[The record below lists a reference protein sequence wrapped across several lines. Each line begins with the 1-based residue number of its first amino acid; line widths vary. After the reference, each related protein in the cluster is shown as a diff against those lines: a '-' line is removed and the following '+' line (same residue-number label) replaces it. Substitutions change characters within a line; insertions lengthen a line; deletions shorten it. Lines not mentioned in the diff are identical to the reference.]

1 MSNKSKAV
9 LMQGN
14 EACVNGALY
23 AGMKFFAGYPIT
35 PSTEIAELSAMLLPK
50 LGGKFIQMED
60 EIGSMAACIGGSIA
74 GLKSMTATSGP
85 GFSLKQENLGYAC
98 MTEIPCVVV
107 NVQRS
112 GPSTGLPTSPSQGD
126 YQQAKW
132 GTHGDHSI
140 IALSPTSVRETFELT
155 VKAFNFAEKYRT
167 PVILLMDEV
176 IGHLRENIIIPEP
189 GELEVVERMVTTVPP
204 EEYKPF
210 SLSEP
215 VSPLAAFGSG
225 YKFHI
230 TGLFHDEIGFPK
242 NDTSIAEK
250 QLDRMIHK
258 IEDNFDDINI
268 YEEFM
273 MEDAEQVIISFGGM
287 VRSAKEAVVELREK
301 GEKVGMFIPKTVW
314 PFPYKQV
321 NQICKD
327 SDHVFVTEMNL
338 GQMLQ
343 EVNLSADNKKNIFG
357 INKAN
362 GEIITPEE
370 IISRYWEVNN
380 AKQARFE

>member
-1 MSNKSKAV
+1 MSKQKAV

-35 PSTEIAELSAMLLPK
+35 PSTEIAELSALLLPK
-50 LGGKFIQMED
+50 IGGKFIQMED

-112 GPSTGLPTSPSQGD
+112 GPSTGLPTSPAQGD
-126 YQQAKW
+126 YQQARW

-140 IALSPTSVRETFELT
+140 IALSPTSVRDTFELT

-167 PVILLMDEV
+167 PVILLMDEI
-176 IGHLRENIIIPEP
+176 IGHLRENILIPEV
-189 GELEVVERMVTTVPP
+189 GELEVIERMKPDVSP

-210 SLSEP
+210 SLTES

-230 TGLFHDEIGFPK
+230 TGLFHDETGFPK
-242 NDTSIAEK
+242 NDYSIAEK
-250 QLDRMIHK
+250 QLDRMMHK
-258 IEDNFDDINI
+258 IEDNLEDILL

-273 MEDAEQVIISFGGM
+273 MEDAEQILISFGGM

-301 GEKVGMFIPKTVW
+301 GEKVGLFIPKTVW
-314 PFPYKQV
+314 PFPAKKV
-321 NQICKD
+321 NALCK
-327 SDHVFVTEMNL
+327 SHDHVFVAEMNL

-343 EVNLSADNKKNIFG
+343 EVKLAADSKKNIYG

-362 GEIITPEE
+362 GEIITPDE
-370 IISRYWEVNN
+370 IIEKYWEVNN

>member
-1 MSNKSKAV
+1 
-9 LMQGN
+9 MQGN

-189 GELEVVERMVTTVPP
+189 GELEVVERMVPTVQP

-327 SDHVFVTEMNL
+327 SDHVFVAEMNL

>member
-189 GELEVVERMVTTVPP
+189 GELEVVERMVPTVQP

-327 SDHVFVTEMNL
+327 SDHVFVAEMNL

>member
-1 MSNKSKAV
+1 MSKKQKAV

-35 PSTEIAELSAMLLPK
+35 PSTEIAELSALLLPK
-50 LGGKFIQMED
+50 IGGKFIQMED
-60 EIGSMAACIGGSIA
+60 EIGGMAACIGGSIA

-85 GFSLKQENLGYAC
+85 GFSLKQENIGYAFIA
-98 MTEIPCVVV
+98 EIPCVIV

-112 GPSTGLPTSPSQGD
+112 GPSTGLPTSPAQGD
-126 YQQAKW
+126 YQQARW

-140 IALSPTSVRETFELT
+140 IALSPTSVRETFDLT

-167 PVILLMDEV
+167 PVILLMDEI
-176 IGHLRENIIIPEP
+176 IGHLRENITIPAV
-189 GELEVVERMVTTVPP
+189 GELEVFERMLPQVPQ
-204 EEYKPF
+204 EEYKPY
-210 SLSEP
+210 SLTEQ
-215 VSPLAAFGSG
+215 VSPMAAFGSG
-225 YKFHI
+225 YRYNI
-230 TGLFHDEIGFPK
+230 TGLFHDELGFPK

-250 QLDRMIHK
+250 QLDRMMHK

-273 MEDAEQVIISFGGM
+273 LEDAEQVIISFGGM
-287 VRSAKEAVVELREK
+287 VRSAKEAVVQLRAQ
-301 GEKVGMFIPKTVW
+301 GQKVGMFIPKTVW
-314 PFPYKQV
+314 PFPKKMV
-321 NQICKD
+321 NGICKK
-327 SDHVFVTEMNL
+327 HENIFVAEMNL

-343 EVNLSADNKKNIFG
+343 EVQLAADSKKNIFG